1 MKRIKHFIL
10 EESGVTAMEYG
21 MILGLLAAAVIA
33 GIGLFYT
40 NLADIFNDWATWFAA
55 PDTKGPRG

>member
-1 MKRIKHFIL
+1 MKRIKMFFQ

-33 GIGLFYT
+33 GISLFYE
-40 NLADIFNDWATWFAA
+40 NLAVIFSNWATFFANRA
-55 PDTKGPRG
+55 QDVPS